1 MPSFSVAAVAAIF
14 VLCGGALLAVSW
26 ASWTQRLSSNRFVG
40 VRTPATMRSDE
51 AFKLGNKI
59 AAPGMAAGGAVMILT
74 AIGAIA
80 LPAPLGF
87 AVAVLLGSLVSLVP
101 IGYGAYV
108 GSKAADRVPAAAA
121 SAPTC
126 PYSAEA
132 CGGGG
137 CGGSAKICGD

>member
-1 MPSFSVAAVAAIF
+1 MPSFSVIAVAVVFA
-14 VLCGGALLAVSW
+14 LAGCALLAVAW
-26 ASWTQRLSSNRFVG
+26 ASWTQKLSANRFAG

-51 AFKLGNKI
+51 AFKLANKI
-59 AAPGMAAGGAVMILT
+59 AAPGVAAGGAVMVLT
-74 AIGAIA
+74 AIGALA

-87 AVAVLLGSLVSLVP
+87 AVAVLLGALVSLLP

-108 GSKAADRVPAAAA
+108 GNKAADRLPVSAA

-132 CGGGG
+132 CASGSG
-137 CGGSAKICGD
+137 CGSAKLCGH